1 MMKMLRVP
9 VMSVL
14 FILFAA
20 GVLQAQTPEEITV
33 VFFYGGYPP
42 FYMEGLE
49 SGMFVDFIK
58 AFDEQSDA
66 FTVALEGLSRKR
78 VDRAMASGEAQ
89 ASSLTNPMFVGE
101 GQAEKSL
108 FSDPI
113 WTTGNYIVMNSQNVF
128 PYTGPESLFGK
139 TLGVI
144 YGNRNA
150 DFDPYIESGNIKV
163 LPARTNQGLYEAL
176 QGQKVDAIL
185 MNKHVFLYELKQAG
199 IDAAQ
204 FVFSETPVFEFDLMT
219 QIQKTHPH
227 FQEALNAF
235 IAQSKD
241 NGFLDQLSQ
250 KYLQ

>member
-1 MMKMLRVP
+1 MKRVYVA

-14 FILFAA
+14 FVLVAG
-20 GVLQAQTPEEITV
+20 GVLQAQTPEEIRV

-49 SGMFVDFIK
+49 KGMFVDFIR

-66 FTVALEGLSRKR
+66 FTIVLEGLSRKR
-78 VDRAMASGEAQ
+78 IDRAIEEGEAQ
-89 ASSLTNPMFVGE
+89 ASALTNPMFVGE
-101 GQAEKSL
+101 TQAANSL

-113 WTTGNYIVMNSQNVF
+113 WTTGNYIIMNSQNVF
-128 PYTGPESLFGK
+128 SYAGPESLFGK

-150 DFDPYIESGNIKV
+150 DFDPYIESGDIKA
-163 LPARTNQGLYEAL
+163 LPSRTNQGLYEAL
-176 QGQKVDAIL
+176 QAQNVDAIL
-185 MNKHVFLYELKQAG
+185 MNNHVFLYELKQAG

-204 FVFSETPVFEFDLMT
+204 FVFSDTPVFEFDLVT
-219 QIQKTHPH
+219 QVQNTHSH
-227 FQEALNAF
+227 FVEALNAF
-235 IAQSKD
+235 IAQSKE
-241 NGFLDQLSQ
+241 NGFLEQLSQ

>member
-1 MMKMLRVP
+1 MKTLCATG
-9 VMSVL
+9 
-14 FILFAA
+14 ILLICVILAA
-20 GVLQAQTPEEITV
+20 GVAQAQTPEDITV

-49 SGMFVDFIK
+49 EGMYVDFIN
-58 AFDEQSDA
+58 AFDEQA
-66 FTVALEGLSRKR
+66 EEFNIVLEGQSRKR
-78 VDRAMASGEAQ
+78 IDRAMTGGEVQ

-101 GQAEKSL
+101 EQAANSL

-113 WTTGNYIVMNSQNVF
+113 WKTGNYIIMHANNVF
-128 PYTGPESLFGK
+128 EYSDPEDLFGK

-150 DFDPYIESGNIKV
+150 VFDPHIEAGDIKA

-176 QGQKVDAIL
+176 QANKTDAIL
-185 MNKHVFLYELKQAG
+185 MNNHVFLYELKQAG
-199 IDAAQ
+199 IDPSQ
-204 FVFSETPVFEFDLMT
+204 FVFSETPVFEFDLVT

-227 FQEALNAF
+227 FLEALNAF
-235 IAQSKD
+235 IAQSKE
-241 NGFLDQLSQ
+241 NGFLDELSQ

>member
-1 MMKMLRVP
+1 MKTLRLAVI
-9 VMSVL
+9 SVL
-14 FILFAA
+14 FIMFAT
-20 GVLQAQTPEEITV
+20 GVLHAQTPEEITV

-49 SGMFVDFIK
+49 VGMFVDFIN
-58 AFDEQSDA
+58 AFDEQSDE
-66 FTVALEGLSRKR
+66 FSIVLEGLSRKR
-78 VDRAMASGEAQ
+78 IDRAMSEGGAQ

-101 GQAEKSL
+101 EQAANSL
-108 FSDPI
+108 FSDPL

-128 PYTGPESLFGK
+128 DYSAPESLFGK

-150 DFDPYIESGNIKV
+150 TFDPHIESGDIKA

-176 QGQKVDAIL
+176 QSQKVDAIL
-185 MNKHVFLYELKQAG
+185 MNNHVFLYELKQAG
-199 IDAAQ
+199 IDATQ
-204 FVFSETPVFEFDLMT
+204 FVFSERAVFGFALVT

-227 FQEALNAF
+227 FQEAFNAF
-235 IAQSKD
+235 IAQSKE
-241 NGFLDQLSQ
+241 NGFLDELAK